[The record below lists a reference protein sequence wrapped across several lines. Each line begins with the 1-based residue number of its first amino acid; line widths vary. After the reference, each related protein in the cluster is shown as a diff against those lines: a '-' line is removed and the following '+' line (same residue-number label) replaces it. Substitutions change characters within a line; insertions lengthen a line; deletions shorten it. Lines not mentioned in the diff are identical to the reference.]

1 MKKKCLKIIL
11 AFMLVMVITFQHPV
25 EAKAFSFGDI
35 FNNVG
40 KIFNNGLKFLGN
52 TSNSAKNFGTILGNL
67 GNLAKKYDQ
76 SGLGD
81 TLSGLAGFVQDIG
94 TKGNDLTKYLGNLPQ
109 DLLSKAGI
117 SQDNVKALKDFLGQI
132 DGMNGKNV
140 FDLTSLSGAKSSLST
155 IQVLVDGLGKVL
167 NTSGLSATD
176 KQNAMQALN
185 KVTGLLGDLKNA
197 LNLSDDLKSSSEYQ
211 ELKQQYEEL
220 TKQADSLKKTL
231 SSGQSQKLDE
241 ALYVY
246 TFDREKD
253 PSKYSS
259 TASSVDDIIKSA
271 NAFLQVGEDSNI
283 IDTSRLQTVSKFV
296 SGVLLTIAIAI
307 TVISA
312 AIMGIKF
319 MTESVED
326 KAKIKESMT
335 PWVIGILVA
344 FGAFAIWQVT
354 INIMSKM

>member
-11 AFMLVMVITFQHPV
+11 AFMLVMVITFQYPV
-25 EAKAFSFGDI
+25 EAKAFSFGDF
-35 FNNVG
+35 FNSVG
-40 KIFNNGLKFLGN
+40 KIFNNGVKFLGN
-52 TSNSAKNFGTILGNL
+52 VSNSTKNFSKMLENA

-76 SGLGD
+76 SDLGNSL
-81 TLSGLAGFVQDIG
+81 TKLAGYVKDIG
-94 TKGNDLTKYLGNLPQ
+94 TKGNDLTKYIGNLPQ

-117 SQDNVKALKDFLGQI
+117 SQDNVKAIKDLLKQV
-132 DGMNGKNV
+132 DGLNGKNI
-140 FDLTSLSGAKSSLST
+140 FNLTNLSGAKSSLSD
-155 IQVLVDGLGKVL
+155 IQKLINGLGNVL
-167 NTSGLSATD
+167 KTSGLSATD
-176 KQNAMQALN
+176 KQNALQALN
-185 KVTGLLGDLKNA
+185 KVESLLEDFQNVF
-197 LNLSDDLKSSSEYQ
+197 NLSDSLKSSPEYQ

-220 TKQADSLKKTL
+220 KNQADSLKKTL

-241 ALYVY
+241 VLYVY

-283 IDTSRLQTVSKFV
+283 IDASRLQTVSKFV

-354 INIMSKM
+354 INIMSQM

>member
-25 EAKAFSFGDI
+25 EAKAFSFGDA
-35 FNNVG
+35 FKSMG

-52 TSNSAKNFGTILGNL
+52 TSNSAKNFATILGNF

-81 TLSGLAGFVQDIG
+81 TLSGLAGIVQNIG

-117 SQDNVKALKDFLGQI
+117 SQDNVKAVKDLLNQI
-132 DGMNGKNV
+132 DGLDGKNI
-140 FDLTSLSGAKSSLST
+140 FDLTSLSGTKNSLSN
-155 IQVLVDGLGKVL
+155 IQKLINGFGNVL

-185 KVTGLLGDLKNA
+185 KLESLLGDIQNA
-197 LNLSDDLKSSSEYQ
+197 FNLSDSLKSSPEYQ

-220 TKQADSLKKTL
+220 KNQADSLKKTL

-241 ALYVY
+241 VLYVY

-283 IDTSRLQTVSKFV
+283 IDATRLQTVSKFV

-354 INIMSKM
+354 INIMSQM